1 MPKPAKST
9 EIVKFLFSKASKYMQ
24 KTLVS
29 MFFLYFTHMGM
40 LLNFN
45 TTTSF
50 GRNMWHYNQSEGRKC
65 GQKMTFWTA
74 KGHVLED
81 KRIGFGG

>member
-1 MPKPAKST
+1 MTYDIFNSKAPAMPKPAKST
-9 EIVKFLFSKASKYMQ
+9 EIVKFLFSKASKYVQ

-50 GRNMWHYNQSEGRKC
+50 GRNYV
-65 GQKMTFWTA
+65 A
-74 KGHVLED
+74 L
-81 KRIGFGG
+81 